1 MVIDFAATWCGPCKF
16 MEPAVKSM
24 ASKYTDVDFVKID
37 VDELPV
43 CLSKLHISIC
53 VFLDDDDD
61 DDDYDDV
68 FGFWILIHFFAII
81 GCGAGV
87 YCAGHA
93 DVCVVEKREG
103 IWKGDRGQEGWA
115 GEEDSETQ
123 GSFQSLNFFF
133 IWNKLWIMSP
143 KALRSSPVFIPPEL
157 A

>member
-61 DDDYDDV
+61 DDDYDYNV
-68 FGFWILIHFFAII
+68 FDNILVSRIL
-81 GCGAGV
+81 
-87 YCAGHA
+87 
-93 DVCVVEKREG
+93 
-103 IWKGDRGQEGWA
+103 
-115 GEEDSETQ
+115 
-123 GSFQSLNFFF
+123 LNG
-133 IWNKLWIMSP
+133 
-143 KALRSSPVFIPPEL
+143 
-157 A
+157 